1 MENENK
7 ETYFDRMIKGKKLGR
22 GGYIVPSWKRM
33 PEYNTNITTEIW
45 ISILNDR
52 SIANFEIIDVFMK
65 ILEVGGEFRL
75 DDLIKKYGKSYSY
88 YHRLI
93 SNFGMKIKKKYNFDK
108 YKYDK
113 EYYMISFVGNKRRF
127 EANKRFLDNYY
138 WKIRPELREALMSI
152 DIDLLKNDKK
162 TDIGLNT
169 ILYGPPGTGKTY
181 NTVIYAVAI
190 IENEK
195 LDKIQQEEYIDILDR
210 YNTYKE
216 QGLIEFTTFHQSYG
230 YEEFIEGI
238 KPRIANDDTV
248 DENSGDIK
256 YDVESGV
263 FKRFCENAVTPIKK
277 DKNNFN
283 IGNNPN
289 IWKVSLEK
297 TGDNPTR
304 TECMEN
310 SHIRIGWDDYGKDIT
325 DKTDFTKFGGEIVL
339 NAFINRMKIG
349 DIVLS
354 CYSASTI
361 DAIGVVTGEYEW
373 HDEYKYYK
381 RLRKVEWIVKGIKEN
396 ILEANGGVT
405 MTLAS
410 VYKMS
415 NISLTDVYKIMEK
428 YRNLSRDINLNQNYI
443 NTNYLNVNYTKQNYV
458 FIIDEINRGNISKIF
473 GELITLVEPT
483 KRVGEMEGLTVKL
496 PYCKKP
502 FGIPN
507 NIYLIGTMN
516 TADRSIATIDTA
528 LRRRFLFKEML
539 PQPEVL
545 EDVFVDDIS
554 ISELLIKLNKRI
566 SVLYDREHTIGHAY
580 FMPLKDNPN
589 LQTLSDI
596 FKNNIIPLLQEYFYE
611 DYEKIRLVL
620 GDTKKTSPDSQFII
634 AKINDYIDLFGDVDI
649 DLDDSYSYEIN
660 NAAFENIESYR
671 TI

>member
-1 MENENK
+1 MIVLKNENE
-7 ETYFDRMIKGKKLGR
+7 ETYFDIMIKRKKLLG
-22 GGYIVPSWKRM
+22 GGYMVSFWERM

-45 ISILNDR
+45 ISILNDK
-52 SIANFEIIDVFMK
+52 SIANFEIIDVFIK
-65 ILEVGGEFRL
+65 ILEIGGEFRL

-127 EANKRFLDNYY
+127 GANKRFLDNYY

-169 ILYGPPGTGKTY
+169 ILYGPPSTGKTY
-181 NTVIYAVAI
+181 HTVIYAVAI

-195 LDKIQQEEYIDILDR
+195 LDKIQQKEYIDILDR

-238 KPRIANDDTV
+238 KPRIANDDIV
-248 DENSGDIK
+248 DENNGDIK
-256 YDVESGV
+256 YSVESGV
-263 FKRFCENAVTPIKK
+263 FKRFCEKTIEENGGSL
-277 DKNNFN
+277 FN
-283 IGNNPN
+283 I
-289 IWKVSLEK
+289 
-297 TGDNPTR
+297 
-304 TECMEN
+304 N
-310 SHIRIGWDDYGKDIT
+310 S
-325 DKTDFTKFGGEIVL
+325 DK
-339 NAFINRMKIG
+339 
-349 DIVLS
+349 
-354 CYSASTI
+354 
-361 DAIGVVTGEYEW
+361 
-373 HDEYKYYK
+373 
-381 RLRKVEWIVKGIKEN
+381 
-396 ILEANGGVT
+396 
-405 MTLAS
+405 
-410 VYKMS
+410 
-415 NISLTDVYKIMEK
+415 
-428 YRNLSRDINLNQNYI
+428 
-443 NTNYLNVNYTKQNYV
+443 NYV
-458 FIIDEINRGNISKIF
+458 FVIDEINRGNISKIF
-473 GELITLVEPT
+473 GELITLVEPA
-483 KRVGEMEGLTVKL
+483 KRVGEIEGLTVRL
-496 PYCKKP
+496 PYSQKS

-554 ISELLIKLNKRI
+554 ISELLIKINKRI

-589 LQTLSDI
+589 LQTLSNI